1 MATAERVLLD
11 GLTTADGADSLVLDP
26 RFQGLP
32 DAAHGGSL
40 LAAFLLLAGG
50 DAPRR
55 VRGLYRRRVPLGVP
69 LALARKTAGAG
80 TAFSLCEGSAT
91 VLVEG
96 EVGPA
101 AGEPG
106 GTPAA
111 GGEGHPLPV
120 SSTCFACGVDN
131 SLGLGVRLEADAL
144 AVRGRWLPREPLAS
158 ADGRLSPLAVT
169 TLLDE
174 VAFWLGALATG
185 ESGMTTDLAV
195 TIHRTVAFGTPLA
208 VEGARASAR
217 AHAGD
222 PRYWDTEAVARD
234 DAGRLV
240 ASSRITFVAVRGS
253 ARRLVRGLL
262 AINPPDV
269 LRRVFPAYT
278 ATP

>member
-1 MATAERVLLD
+1 MGTAERVLLD
-11 GLTTADGADSLVLDP
+11 GVTTAGGVETLRLDP

-32 DAAHGGSL
+32 DTAHGGSV

-69 LALARKTAGAG
+69 LALARRIEDGEVSFALREDA
-80 TAFSLCEGSAT
+80 AT
-91 VLVEG
+91 LLVEG
-96 EVGPA
+96 AVGPA
-101 AGEPG
+101 NGA
-106 GTPAA
+106 PAA
-111 GGEGHPLPV
+111 APRARGTGDPLPV
-120 SSTCFACGVDN
+120 SATCFACGIDN
-131 SLGLGVRLEADAL
+131 PLGLRVRLEADAG
-144 AVRGRWLPREPLAS
+144 AVRGVWQPREALA
-158 ADGRLSPLAVT
+158 APDGRLSPLALT

-174 VAFWLGALATG
+174 VAFWLGALASG

-195 TIHRTVAFGTPLA
+195 TVHGPVAFGTPVV

-217 AHAGD
+217 ARAED

-240 ASSRITFVAVRGS
+240 ASARITFVAVRGS

-262 AINPPDV
+262 ALNPPDV
-269 LRRVFPAYT
+269 LRRVFPAYV